1 MIGTRSGGSHQRH
14 SCYVRGCVQMY
25 KPSST
30 LGYLSGKQE
39 YEVDVATGVD
49 TALISAMC
57 VIWDE
62 AVHDN
67 NGNTGFATIL
77 G

>member
-1 MIGTRSGGSHQRH
+1 
-14 SCYVRGCVQMY
+14 MY